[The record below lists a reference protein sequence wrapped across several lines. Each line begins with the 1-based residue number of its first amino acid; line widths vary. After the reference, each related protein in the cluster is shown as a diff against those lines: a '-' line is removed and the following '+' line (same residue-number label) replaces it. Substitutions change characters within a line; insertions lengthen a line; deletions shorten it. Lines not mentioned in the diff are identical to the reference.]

1 MKTRADEDA
10 TEALVVAP
18 CNPYLLE
25 QRCVGPLRETAE
37 ASTHIIFTLN
47 DAFPVQIQMTRSAH
61 LLCRLLLVRIEYV
74 LHCINYIWILILG
87 EVAHRIPL
95 VSFLTLHVAA
105 NQIKSNR
112 LNRIIL
118 QTSDMELCFLN
129 PLKQNLREKIKDDN
143 TSDILF
149 RALRATVI

>member
-1 MKTRADEDA
+1 VFDSLQQL
-10 TEALVVAP
+10 LVARSCQKPKQTGP

-47 DAFPVQIQMTRSAH
+47 GVFPVQIQMTRSAH
-61 LLCRLLLVRIEYV
+61 VLYILLLVRTEYV

-105 NQIKSNR
+105 NQIKSFE
-112 LNRIIL
+112 
-118 QTSDMELCFLN
+118 S
-129 PLKQNLREKIKDDN
+129 DN
-143 TSDILF
+143 TSDI
-149 RALRATVI
+149 

>member
-1 MKTRADEDA
+1 MRTRADEDA

-25 QRCVGPLRETAE
+25 QRCVGPRPLRETAE

-47 DAFPVQIQMTRSAH
+47 GAFPVQIQMIYG
-61 LLCRLLLVRIEYV
+61 LLLVRTEYV

-95 VSFLTLHVAA
+95 VSLHVAA

-129 PLKQNLREKIKDDN
+129 PLKQNLRE
-143 TSDILF
+143 
-149 RALRATVI
+149 R

>member
-1 MKTRADEDA
+1 MRTRADEDA

-25 QRCVGPLRETAE
+25 QRCVGPRPLRETAE

-61 LLCRLLLVRIEYV
+61 VLYRLLLVRIEYV

-129 PLKQNLREKIKDDN
+129 PLKQNLRD
-143 TSDILF
+143 
-149 RALRATVI
+149 R